1 MAGLHTK
8 VKLYLEADSKTEAEL
23 YSDNIELQNDGSG
36 DYIKVW
42 NVSGVAK
49 PTDSQLNSY
58 ETAGNT
64 DQTNQGVR
72 ATRKNAYGL
81 IGDQLDLLYKDM
93 VAGKLD
99 ATGEWAKAVKKV
111 KDDKPKSYRIKT
123 KLYIRKGKNNAK

>member
-8 VKLYLEADSKTEAEL
+8 VKLYLEANSKTEAEL

-58 ETAGNT
+58 ETAGNI

-72 ATRKNAYGL
+72 ATRKNSYGD
-81 IGDQLDLLYKDM
+81 IGDQLDEIYKDI
-93 VAGKLD
+93 D
-99 ATGEWAKAVKKV
+99 AWKTRIKKV
-111 KDDKPKSYRIKT
+111 KDDNPKS
-123 KLYIRKGKNNAK
+123 